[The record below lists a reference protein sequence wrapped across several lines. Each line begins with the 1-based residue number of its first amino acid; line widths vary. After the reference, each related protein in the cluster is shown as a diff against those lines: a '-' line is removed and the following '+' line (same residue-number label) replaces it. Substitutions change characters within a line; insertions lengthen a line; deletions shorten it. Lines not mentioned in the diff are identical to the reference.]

1 MHFAHYCDWKLL
13 FFFCLPAKCFPHMY
27 SHPMRSKTL
36 VAIYALTGSFS
47 KIAYVYYQD
56 VEVGR
61 LQLRH
66 NNSGLGHFL
75 FSLMT

>member
-1 MHFAHYCDWKLL
+1 
-13 FFFCLPAKCFPHMY
+13 MY

-47 KIAYVYYQD
+47 KVAYVYYQD
-56 VEVGR
+56 VEVGH

>member
-1 MHFAHYCDWKLL
+1 
-13 FFFCLPAKCFPHMY
+13 MY
-27 SHPMRSKTL
+27 SYPMRSKTL
-36 VAIYALTGSFS
+36 VTIYALTGSFS

-56 VEVGR
+56 VEVVLFQIKMKH

-66 NNSGLGHFL
+66 NDSGLGHFL